1 MKNKVKL
8 CLTNSVMNVTVVV
21 LEIHTATREQTAQLR
36 NFNHPNL
43 GFIAQ
48 KFNLLMDIAN

>member
-1 MKNKVKL
+1 MKNTVKL
-8 CLTNSVMNVTVVV
+8 CLTNSVMNVTV